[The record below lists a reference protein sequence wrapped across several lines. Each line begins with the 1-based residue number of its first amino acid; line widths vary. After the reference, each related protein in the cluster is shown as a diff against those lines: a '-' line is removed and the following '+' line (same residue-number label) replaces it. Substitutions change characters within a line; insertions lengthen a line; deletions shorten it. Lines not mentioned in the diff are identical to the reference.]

1 MQCVHNHSEKEIMF
15 YGCETNP
22 MNQPIEEEKWKIDFR
37 KEFPSFL
44 TDNHNGKIV
53 PIYNGWWVFVQGY
66 KRRNLPQDIEDF
78 IENLLEQERAERD
91 NFWAKNE
98 ESRLKNYEA
107 LGYHKGKMAERKRMS
122 EVLTVNLDMSQM
134 LDGWDKYWIDAKNG
148 RYIEGCAEC
157 GNSKRIKES
166 IIKK

>member
-22 MNQPIEEEKWKIDFR
+22 MNQPIEEKWKEEFEKRFR
-37 KEFPSFL
+37 YFFHQPCERCSIAIEGETMRDRIIF
-44 TDNHNGKIV
+44 TDSMKQEV
-53 PIYNGWWVFVQGY
+53 VS
-66 KRRNLPQDIEDF
+66 F

-166 IIKK
+166 IINK

>member
-1 MQCVHNHSEKEIMF
+1 MTNH
-15 YGCETNP
+15 P
-22 MNQPIEEEKWKIDFR
+22 MEEKWKEEFD
-37 KEFPSFL
+37 KEFL
-44 TDNHNGKIV
+44 
-53 PIYNGWWVFVQGY
+53 YW
-66 KRRNLPQDIEDF
+66 
-78 IENLLEQERAERD
+78 
-91 NFWAKNE
+91 FWAKNE

-166 IIKK
+166 IINK

>member
-1 MQCVHNHSEKEIMF
+1 MDIDKEI
-15 YGCETNP
+15 Y
-22 MNQPIEEEKWKIDFR
+22 KILSGGIISIVDT
-37 KEFPSFL
+37 
-44 TDNHNGKIV
+44 TDGKKIV
-53 PIYNGWWVFVQGY
+53 GIASASEV
-66 KRRNLPQDIEDF
+66 ITDF

-166 IIKK
+166 IINK

>member
-22 MNQPIEEEKWKIDFR
+22 MNQPIEEKWKEDFDSR
-37 KEFPSFL
+37 FTEL
-44 TDNHNGKIV
+44 LLQVDDTAGKDD
-53 PIYNGWWVFVQGY
+53 YCRAAEWV
-66 KRRNLPQDIEDF
+66 KSF
-78 IENLLEQERAERD
+78 IENLLGQERAERD

-166 IIKK
+166 IINK

>member
-1 MQCVHNHSEKEIMF
+1 MKESTVQK
-15 YGCETNP
+15 GECSCLEDNKLSQALCRKHGNNDSVPT
-22 MNQPIEEEKWKIDFR
+22 EEKWKEDLSSKCPWMYKGVKF
-37 KEFPSFL
+37 
-44 TDNHNGKIV
+44 NIV
-53 PIYNGWWVFVQGY
+53 V
-66 KRRNLPQDIEDF
+66 KF

-166 IIKK
+166 IINK

>member
-1 MQCVHNHSEKEIMF
+1 MF

-22 MNQPIEEEKWKIDFR
+22 MNQPIEEKWKVRFR
-37 KEFPSFL
+37 CEFTTIGEGFSDRKWYGYPSP
-44 TDNHNGKIV
+44 D
-53 PIYNGWWVFVQGY
+53 Q
-66 KRRNLPQDIEDF
+66 IESF

-166 IIKK
+166 IINK